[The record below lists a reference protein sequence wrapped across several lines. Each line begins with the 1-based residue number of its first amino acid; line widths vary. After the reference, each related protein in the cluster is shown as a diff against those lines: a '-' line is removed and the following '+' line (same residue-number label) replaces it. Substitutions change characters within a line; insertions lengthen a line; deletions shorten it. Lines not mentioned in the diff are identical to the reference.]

1 MMRLLHAF
9 LGRPVASDGLPATS
23 FRRQLST
30 AATAGVLLM
39 ALLSSLVSSWQAS
52 RQIRAT
58 LIEQGQRVAQSLATQ
73 GTLAL
78 MSGTPD
84 NAADAVRA
92 TLAFPDVIG
101 VELRSADGHVLLS
114 QGQAAAPPAGW
125 PRLPQPGPVRL
136 AAETDEAW
144 HFLAPVVAHRPDSPF
159 EVSSEGDEL
168 LGDVRVAQG
177 KGTLRRMMAQVFLA
191 NLATSLAVAV
201 LFVLA
206 MRWLANR
213 LTRPLTDLSEVMAR
227 AERGDGDALADPS
240 GGPRDIALM
249 ARAFNR
255 MLDAQRAREHE
266 LRHHRERLEH
276 AVGERTRELQQA
288 KELAESA
295 NAAKSEFLARMS
307 HELRTPL
314 NAVLGYTQILKMDG
328 NITGRQRAGLDHIH
342 NSGQHL
348 LTLIVDILDLSRIE
362 AGKTELLPA
371 PVPLHALLQG
381 VSDIVRLK
389 AEEKGLAFNVL
400 AGPELPAAVEAD
412 EKRLRQVLINLLGNA
427 VKFTDRGH
435 VTLAVNAE
443 DDAPAGR
450 VRLRFEVVD
459 SGVGIEPEA
468 LQRLFQPFEQAGAAH
483 RRAAGTGLGLA
494 ISRQLVRLMGGDIQ
508 VDSEPGEGSRFW
520 FVLDFAGSDAVPAAE
535 RLAPVARRYVGRV
548 RRVLVVDDVAA
559 NRAMLCDL
567 LQRLGFEI
575 DEAADGAQALERVR
589 GQAPDLVLMDMRM
602 PVMDGLEATARLRA
616 DAATKGLPIIAVSA
630 NASQEDRQRCLAQGA
645 NAFIA
650 KPVDSEELAALLTD
664 HLGLRWIDDTPGDPG
679 VHGA

>member
-1 MMRLLHAF
+1 NAF
-9 LGRPVASDGLPATS
+9 LPRPAASDGLPPTS

-52 RQIRAT
+52 RQIRST

-84 NAADAVRA
+84 NATDAVRA

-114 QGQAAAPPAGW
+114 QGKAAPPAGW
-125 PRLPQPGPVRL
+125 PKLPAADPVRL

-144 HFLAPVVAHRPDSPF
+144 HFVAPVWARRPASPF
-159 EVSSEGDEL
+159 DMSGEDDEL

-177 KGTLRRMMAQVFLA
+177 KDTLRRMMAQVFLA
-191 NLATSLAVAV
+191 NLATSLTVAV

-206 MRWLANR
+206 MRWLAGR
-213 LTRPLTDLSEVMAR
+213 LTRPLTELSDVMAR
-227 AERGDGDALADPS
+227 AERGDDAVQADPR

-276 AVGERTRELQQA
+276 AVGERTRELRQA
-288 KELAESA
+288 KEVAESA
-295 NAAKSEFLARMS
+295 SAAKSEFLARMS

-342 NSGQHL
+342 SSGEHL
-348 LTLIVDILDLSRIE
+348 LNLIVDILDLSRIE
-362 AGKTELLPA
+362 AGKIELLAA
-371 PVPLHALLQG
+371 PVPLQALLHG

-400 AGPELPAAVEAD
+400 AAPGLPAAVEAD

-427 VKFTDRGH
+427 AKFTDHGH
-435 VTLAVNAE
+435 VTLAVHAE
-443 DDAPAGR
+443 GEAPPGR
-450 VRLRFEVVD
+450 VRLHFEVAD

-468 LQRLFQPFEQAGAAH
+468 LQRLFQPFEQAGSAH

-494 ISRQLVRLMGGDIQ
+494 ISRQLVRLMGGDIL
-508 VDSEPGEGSRFW
+508 VDSQPGEGSRFW
-520 FVLDFAGSDAVPAAE
+520 FVLDFAVAEAPPAAQAP
-535 RLAPVARRYVGRV
+535 APVARRYEGPK
-548 RRVLVVDDVAA
+548 RRVLVVDDVPA
-559 NRAMLCDL
+559 NRLMLCEL
-567 LQRLGFEI
+567 LQRLGFEA

-589 GQAPDLVLMDMRM
+589 AAPPDLVLMDMRM

-616 DAATKGLPIIAVSA
+616 DASTRALPIVAVSA
-630 NASQEDRQRCLAQGA
+630 NASQEDRRRCLHQGA
-645 NAFIA
+645 NAFLA
-650 KPVDSEELAALLTD
+650 KPVDREQLIAVLSEQLDLHWVDEA
-664 HLGLRWIDDTPGDPG
+664 
-679 VHGA
+679 